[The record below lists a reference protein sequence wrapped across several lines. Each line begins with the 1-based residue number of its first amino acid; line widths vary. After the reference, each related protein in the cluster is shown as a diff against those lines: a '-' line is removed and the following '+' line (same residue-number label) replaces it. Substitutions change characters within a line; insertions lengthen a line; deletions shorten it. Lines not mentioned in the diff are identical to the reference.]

1 MHIIILVFR
10 SSERRFKRVEWKKK
24 TNITFEFFLTRC
36 IFMRDLDMNI
46 KGKLKQTKLLNRISD
61 KQNRKKEEASK
72 K

>member
-1 MHIIILVFR
+1 MNDDLKESNGR
-10 SSERRFKRVEWKKK
+10 KKQISLS
-24 TNITFEFFLTRC
+24 NFFLTRC
-36 IFMRDLDMNI
+36 TFMRDLDMNI